1 MNAFTREMLVFVV
14 MVNDARNPPKSADAI
29 GDTAT
34 NGATDKRARAIDY
47 MTAVDRIESDEGAIW
62 RREWTK

>member
-1 MNAFTREMLVFVV
+1 MNAFTREMLIFVF

-34 NGATDKRARAIDY
+34 NGDPDKLASAIDY
-47 MTAVDRIESDEGAIW
+47 MAVVDRIKSDEGAIW
-62 RREWTK
+62 RRGWTK